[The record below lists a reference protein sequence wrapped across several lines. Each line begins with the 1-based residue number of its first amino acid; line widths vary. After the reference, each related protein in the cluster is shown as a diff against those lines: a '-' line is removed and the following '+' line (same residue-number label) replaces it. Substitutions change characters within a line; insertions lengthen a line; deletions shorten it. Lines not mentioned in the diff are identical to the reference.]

1 MLETKAKD
9 IAIKYHATMIDIN
22 RSLYIAGLVKEDL
35 AWRVAWKHIMAIIE
49 ILSRSTGK
57 APEELLAMWETY
69 EGD

>member
-1 MLETKAKD
+1 MLETKARD

-35 AWRVAWKHIMAIIE
+35 AERVARKHAMAIFE

-57 APEELLAMWETY
+57 TLEEILAMWETY